1 MDARVKT
8 PGDGVSQQ
16 PESRRGFFQDGEDTT
31 GPAADGDDPLLACL
45 EFIARQYGKPVSRAA
60 AVAGLP
66 LRRGRLTVDLAPRA
80 ASRLGLNV
88 RLVERDVAQVPGLVI
103 PFIVLFRNGDACV
116 VVGKQRRR
124 VRVVF
129 PQVSDKAR
137 HVALSQ
143 IEKDASGH
151 LFYVTGAADEDGGRG
166 ASPRA
171 QVSPIAATGY
181 GRRSGASGRPGCRSW
196 WRRW

>member
-16 PESRRGFFQDGEDTT
+16 PESRRGFLQDGGDAL
-31 GPAADGDDPLLACL
+31 GPSADGDDPLLACL

-151 LFYVTGAADEDGGRG
+151 LFYVTGVAAEDAVPKAVTSESPMPLKKRSGLRR
-166 ASPRA
+166 ASTR
-171 QVSPIAATGY
+171 
-181 GRRSGASGRPGCRSW
+181 RRSGSVTNA
-196 WRRW
+196 